1 MRTYIPGDICPHNVR
16 TKSAQHLTKY
26 MSHEGD
32 VVRTYISRDI
42 MSALYPSSFF
52 SSVCDAIEPNDS
64 SVPET
69 IYRIVLM
76 ESINL
81 LAAIL
86 IVTQSLQL
94 SQFA

>member
-1 MRTYIPGDICPHNVR
+1 
-16 TKSAQHLTKY
+16 
-26 MSHEGD
+26 
-32 VVRTYISRDI
+32 